1 MEAKNVKEF
10 ADELRLDVQRLLDQ
24 FRQAGVEKNGAEDPV
39 TARDKAQLLAFLKRQ
54 HGENTGGKITLTR
67 KETTALKATDAQ
79 GRARTVQVEVRKKR
93 VLVNR
98 DEVLAKAKEEQAK
111 VEAALKAAQA
121 VETAARATTPVAE
134 EAAPAVRAETAP
146 QAETA
151 PISVLVNPWLR

>member
-24 FRQAGVEKNGAEDPV
+24 FQQAGVVKKSAEDPV
-39 TARDKAQLLAFLKRQ
+39 TAKDKAQLLAFLKRQ
-54 HGENTGGKITLTR
+54 HGEGGSGKITLTR
-67 KETTALKATDAQ
+67 KETTALRATDAQ

-111 VEAALKAAQA
+111 LEAALSQ
-121 VETAARATTPVAE
+121 
-134 EAAPAVRAETAP
+134 
-146 QAETA
+146 
-151 PISVLVNPWLR
+151 